1 MRKFVTIL
9 LALLITACSGLQ
21 KKGGYYKDDGPPK
34 QASVDIAGIN
44 DAVPRAESLSDYGND
59 PYVVYGKVY
68 YPVTD
73 ANGFKQR
80 GIASWY
86 GKKFHGRRTSSGEPY
101 DMYAMTAAHKTLP
114 LPSYVRVQNLKNGR
128 SVVVRV
134 NDRGPFIDNRVIDLS
149 FSAAT
154 KLGIVGVGTGMVE
167 IAAVGTAT
175 TESPDPAPAATD
187 QTDKAATPQLYL
199 QLGAFTSRENATN
212 LQSRLRAA
220 QFGPIFITS
229 EFQGDVSLFRVRVG
243 PLASVAESD
252 RLVQRAMA
260 YGIADAHVI
269 IE

>member
-1 MRKFVTIL
+1 MRRSVLIL
-9 LALLITACSGLQ
+9 LAFSITACSGLP

-34 QASVDIAGIN
+34 RASVDIANIK
-44 DAVPRAESLSDYGND
+44 DAVPRAESLSDYGNN
-59 PYVVYGKVY
+59 PYIVYGKAY
-68 YPVTD
+68 YPLKD
-73 ANGFKQR
+73 ANGYKER

-128 SVVVRV
+128 SVIVRV

-149 FSAAT
+149 FSAAS

-167 IAAVGTAT
+167 IVVVG
-175 TESPDPAPAATD
+175 AATRETPEPGVAIND
-187 QTDKAATPQLYL
+187 AAYTATPQLYL
-199 QLGAFTSRENATN
+199 QLGAFTSRENAAN
-212 LQSRLRAA
+212 LQSRLLDA

-229 EFQGDVSLFRVRVG
+229 EPQGDGHMFRVRAG

-252 RLVQRAMA
+252 RLVQRAVA
-260 YGIADAHVI
+260 YGIADAHVV